1 MVSSYTMS
9 NSTVLQ
15 LCNRSHLHT
24 PVCRGQVPIGRATWP
39 HRHELSDCTRRG
51 AHSLVAPSAR
61 QRSEPRQPRRRGT
74 RRRSLQGSNCRLQD
88 CRLASELPMKNIG
101 DPSRFSGICMRLE
114 SLGISDIPASTVNRA
129 LAELHGQT
137 TFEIESPFPRLANEL
152 DFMISS
158 RPLSVTMRAAC
169 KRATE
174 WRDCRI
180 ADFNDDASASVF
192 CKCASWVSIS

>member
-1 MVSSYTMS
+1 MSSYTMS

-88 CRLASELPMKNIG
+88 CRLASELPLKNRRSIEIFWDMHAIG
-101 DPSRFSGICMRLE
+101 ILGNLRYPSEYCEQSSCRVARP
-114 SLGISDIPASTVNRA
+114 DHVRNR
-129 LAELHGQT
+129 E
-137 TFEIESPFPRLANEL
+137 PFP
-152 DFMISS
+152 S
-158 RPLSVTMRAAC
+158 PC
-169 KRATE
+169 KRA
-174 WRDCRI
+174 RFH
-180 ADFNDDASASVF
+180 DFEQAPLSYNEGRLQA
-192 CKCASWVSIS
+192 CN